1 MHTVNIA
8 GSNIWPVFIDLLFV
22 LLSKEAKQVWGGGGG
37 IPTKEVLNWFY
48 LLESYGIK

>member
-22 LLSKEAKQVWGGGGG
+22 LLSKEAKQVWGGGG
-37 IPTKEVLNWFY
+37 Y
-48 LLESYGIK
+48 SYKGSVKLILFIRNGIK